1 MLLSLLQSEA
11 KFVLTLNLNVQ
22 IVRKATKLLDLE
34 VWLDVKLRL
43 KLEKKMLENLKPKI
57 NRQPLRQRSRKNQ
70 LQTLTE

>member
-11 KFVLTLNLNVQ
+11 EFVLTLNLNVQ

-57 NRQPLRQRSRKNQ
+57 SRQPLRQRSRKNQ